1 MCDAGRIKHH
11 LKYNLWRPECTVL
24 FVGYQSVGTPGR
36 RIVDGTDEIRIFG
49 EPVAVRAEIEVL
61 QGLSGHADKAG
72 LIDWIEG
79 FTAQKPSKVF
89 IVHGEDEAA
98 MSFAK
103 CLREEHGFDADA
115 PYSGT
120 VFNLAEG
127 EYEKV
132 TEGVRIHRKGEGG
145 YVDDMPES
153 GKKRQASSSY
163 TQVRIAEKELSKVIE
178 EGTGLPNREL
188 EELAGE
194 LRALAKKYRIT
205 G

>member
-1 MCDAGRIKHH
+1 MSA
-11 LKYNLWRPECTVL
+11 T
-24 FVGYQSVGTPGR
+24 S
-36 RIVDGTDEIRIFG
+36 
-49 EPVAVRAEIEVL
+49 
-61 QGLSGHADKAG
+61 HADKAG

-145 YVDDMPES
+145 YVNDMPES
-153 GKKRQASSSY
+153 GKKRQ
-163 TQVRIAEKELSKVIE
+163 VE

-205 G
+205 GYKHE